1 MWSIDVYYEIVTD
14 SIFDDSDDELVDF
27 WNVGSYLFDD
37 IDVLVTI
44 IDLFDQISEIKRLK
58 LLPLLV
64 KSTRIISFVLC
75 LDSLPRKHKSFVV
88 VIDL

>member
-1 MWSIDVYYEIVTD
+1 VWSIDVYYEIVTD

>member
-14 SIFDDSDDELVDF
+14 SIFYDSDDELVDF
-27 WNVGSYLFDD
+27 WNVGSYLFDY

-44 IDLFDQISEIKRLK
+44 IDLFDQISEIERLK

-64 KSTRIISFVLC
+64 KSTRIISFVL
-75 LDSLPRKHKSFVV
+75 
-88 VIDL
+88 